1 MSSKANDQRLLYGR
15 GGEHCLCR
23 PDLQKST
30 QEKHHPGSPGRKENI
45 HFMGQGGRFD
55 SASSTSRWAGLD
67 LLSHRLEPRAGT
79 AAALPV
85 TLGCAGA
92 RAVQS
97 HCWGGWRGQEHQTGH
112 CTRASERALFWAC
125 HPAVPA
131 EHHTP
136 SLLTFH

>member
-55 SASSTSRWAGLD
+55 SASCTSRWAGLD

-79 AAALPV
+79 AAALLV

-97 HCWGGWRGQEHQTGH
+97 VLGGL
-112 CTRASERALFWAC
+112 ERAGTPDRTLQQGLRAC
-125 HPAVPA
+125 
-131 EHHTP
+131 
-136 SLLTFH
+136 SLLGLPPSSPC